1 MNWDQVEGNWHQ
13 LKGKF
18 KERWGKLTDD
28 DLDMIEGNQERLA
41 GKVQEQYGL
50 AREEAERQIREFTAR
65 LDKAARGERKR
76 GQRKAEAA

>member
-28 DLDMIEGNQERLA
+28 DLDMIEGNQERLC
-41 GKVQEQYGL
+41 GRVQEQYGL
-50 AREEAERQIREFTAR
+50 AREEAERQIREFMTR
-65 LDKAARGERKR
+65 LDKPAQRERK
-76 GQRKAEAA
+76 QRKASAA

>member
-28 DLDMIEGNQERLA
+28 DLDMIEGNQERLC
-41 GKVQEQYGL
+41 GRVQEQYGL
-50 AREEAERQIREFTAR
+50 AREEAERQIREFMTR
-65 LDKAARGERKR
+65 FDKPAQRERK
-76 GQRKAEAA
+76 QRKASAA